1 MCKSLGL
8 KALTTVE
15 VRHRTRACGVVIDH
29 QDGWRI
35 VYVTPFEA
43 VCFTDS

>member
-1 MCKSLGL
+1 MCKALGL

-15 VRHRTRACGVVIDH
+15 VSHRTQAYGVVIDH

-35 VYVTPFEA
+35 V
-43 VCFTDS
+43 

>member
-15 VRHRTRACGVVIDH
+15 VKHRAQACGVVIDH

-35 VYVTPFEA
+35 V
-43 VCFTDS
+43 